1 MICPDITMEQLRLDI
16 QGIEPDSLTD
26 RQTDRQPQTLDE
38 KIEQSKKALKLA
50 AEMSKI
56 YYGKPLIVTYSGG
69 KDSDVMLHL
78 AESCLNTNDF
88 EVLNSHTTV
97 DAPETVYHIRK
108 VFKRLNDKG
117 IKTTID
123 YHKQEDGTNITMW
136 NLIPQKLM
144 PPTRI
149 VRYCC
154 QVLKETGTPN
164 RLCALGVREAES
176 SKRQG
181 RDIFATRGGK
191 YAETLFFSLDHAL
204 EVHQES
210 QEIQDDAWDCTLIKQ
225 MKENSDTMVN
235 PIYRWL
241 DTDIW
246 DYIRKENIVVNPLY
260 SKGYDRVGCIGC
272 PLASYHQRIKEF
284 NDYPQY
290 KKAYIKA
297 FDKMLEVRREKGKKC
312 EWKTGQEVFDWWIEE
327 GKHNIKGQMTMEDM
341 LNE

>member
-1 MICPDITMEQLRLDI
+1 MEQLKLDI
-16 QGIEPDSLTD
+16 QGIKTDSLTD
-26 RQTDRQPQTLDE
+26 RQTDRQTDQPQTLNE

-56 YYGKPLIVTYSGG
+56 YYGEPLIVTYSGG

-78 AESCLNTNDF
+78 AESCLDSNDF

-108 VFKRLNDKG
+108 VFKRLNKKG

-123 YHKQEDGTNITMW
+123 YHKKADGTNITMW

-164 RLCALGVREAES
+164 RICALGVREAES
-176 SKRQG
+176 TKRQG
-181 RDIFATRGGK
+181 RDIFATRGASTQK
-191 YAETLFFSLDHAL
+191 LYFFSLDHAL

-210 QEIQDDAWDCTLIKQ
+210 QEIQDDAWDCTLITK
-225 MKENSDTMVN
+225 MKEHSDTMVN
-235 PIYRWL
+235 PIYKWN

-246 DYIRKENIVVNPLY
+246 DYIRIEHIEVNPLY
-260 SKGYDRVGCIGC
+260 SHGYDRVGCIGC

-290 KKAYIKA
+290 KKAYIRA
-297 FDKMLEVRREKGKKC
+297 FDKMLEERKKRGKSC
-312 EWKTGQEVFDWWIEE
+312 QWKNGQEVFDWWIEE
-327 GKHNIKGQMTMEDM
+327 NKHNVKGQLELD
-341 LNE
+341 LK